1 MDYEEIIRKAADKA
15 RDDIALAQEPGFI
28 QTVAWFHYLG
38 LLKHNKIL
46 PHRHHPDLEDVLKAG
61 GDGTASPRG
70 GDQVKLRIGVRPQK
84 KMKYITDVDPGR
96 LADLIIG
103 S

>member
-1 MDYEEIIRKAADKA
+1 MLATLRQQFRNGGLSRREILLAVEEVQKSIREAERKN
-15 RDDIALAQEPGFI
+15 PYMN
-28 QTVAWFHYLG
+28 VV
-38 LLKHNKIL
+38 
-46 PHRHHPDLEDVLKAG
+46 EDVLKAG
-61 GDGTASPRG
+61 GGGTASPRS
-70 GDQVKLRIGVRPQK
+70 GDQVKLRVGVRPQK

>member
-1 MDYEEIIRKAADKA
+1 MLVVEDRQISRREILLAVEEVQKSIREAERKN
-15 RDDIALAQEPGFI
+15 PYMN
-28 QTVAWFHYLG
+28 VV
-38 LLKHNKIL
+38 
-46 PHRHHPDLEDVLKAG
+46 EDVLKAG
-61 GDGTASPRG
+61 GDGTANPRG
-70 GDQVKLRIGVRPQK
+70 GDQALLRVGVKPQR

>member
-1 MDYEEIIRKAADKA
+1 MN
-15 RDDIALAQEPGFI
+15 
-28 QTVAWFHYLG
+28 VV
-38 LLKHNKIL
+38 
-46 PHRHHPDLEDVLKAG
+46 EDVLKAG
-61 GDGTASPRG
+61 GDGTANPRG
-70 GDQVKLRIGVRPQK
+70 GDQALLRVGVKPQR